1 MQVEMRTSEQ
11 RGQKKDPEAL
21 HRSRGG
27 EEGRHCIMDY
37 DYHGHF
43 GNLQEVWQSCWHQ
56 KCTGLSVMYQKNRC
70 LSGVHGFWSYCHTS
84 YIFLQVQ
91 ADQQWLM
98 NFKMLKSFVEDFLE
112 LHFIW
117 QCAGF
122 WMSLLDEQNYDCS
135 AWVTVHTAFP

>member
-56 KCTGLSVMYQKNRC
+56 KCTGLSVMYQKK
-70 LSGVHGFWSYCHTS
+70 V
-84 YIFLQVQ
+84 
-91 ADQQWLM
+91 A
-98 NFKMLKSFVEDFLE
+98 FLE
-112 LHFIW
+112 FTASGL
-117 QCAGF
+117 A
-122 WMSLLDEQNYDCS
+122 
-135 AWVTVHTAFP
+135 VTPVISFSRYRLISNGS